1 MPDLTVPRS
10 PSDLIAL
17 ARSPEGKKMVRYTA
31 VSIIS
36 VVVSQIVLFI
46 MFGGFHWTARS
57 ANILATAVGTVP
69 SYELNRKWAWG
80 KKGRGHLWK
89 EVVPFWTLS
98 FIGLAFST
106 WSADFA
112 ESVAQSH
119 NLSHGAQ
126 TIVVSA
132 AALGAWGVLWI
143 GKFIFFNKVLFR
155 THPEDLDP
163 ALDGRTGLPT

>member
-1 MPDLTVPRS
+1 M
-10 PSDLIAL
+10 
-17 ARSPEGKKMVRYTA
+17 ARSSEGRKLIRYTL

-36 VVVSQIVLFI
+36 VIVSQIVLI
-46 MFGGFHWTARS
+46 ILVGPIGWAART
-57 ANILATAVGTVP
+57 ANIVATGVGTVP
-69 SYELNRKWAWG
+69 SYELNRRWAWG

-112 ESVAQSH
+112 ESQAQQH
-119 NLSHGAQ
+119 NLSHTAL
-126 TIVVSA
+126 TVVV
-132 AALGAWGVLWI
+132 ALGSLAAWGILWI
-143 GKFIFFNKVLFR
+143 GKFVFFNKVLFR
-155 THPEDLDP
+155 THPEDLEP

>member
-1 MPDLTVPRS
+1 M
-10 PSDLIAL
+10 
-17 ARSPEGKKMVRYTA
+17 

-36 VVVSQIVLFI
+36 VVISQAVLAFV
-46 MFGGFHWTARS
+46 FGILHWTARS
-57 ANILATAVGTVP
+57 ANILATGVGTVP

-112 ESVAQSH
+112 ENQVQHH
-119 NLSHGAQ
+119 NVSHGAQ
-126 TIVVSA
+126 TVVVA
-132 AALGAWGVLWI
+132 LAALAAWGV
-143 GKFIFFNKVLFR
+143 
-155 THPEDLDP
+155 
-163 ALDGRTGLPT
+163 

>member
-1 MPDLTVPRS
+1 MQLS
-10 PSDLIAL
+10 PSALLEL
-17 ARSPEGKKMVRYTA
+17 ARSPEGKKLVRYTM

-36 VVVSQIVLFI
+36 VVVSQIVYITL
-46 MFGGFHWTARS
+46 FGGFHWGAVA
-57 ANILATAVGTVP
+57 ANVTATAVGTVP

-89 EVVPFWTLS
+89 EVVPFWSLS

-106 WSADFA
+106 GAVAFA
-112 ESVAQSH
+112 EDRVTH
-119 NLSHGAQ
+119 LSHGLQ
-126 TIVVSA
+126 TVLTDA
-132 AALGAWGVLWI
+132 ASLGAWGVLWV

-155 THPEDLDP
+155 THPQDLEP

>member
-1 MPDLTVPRS
+1 VQLS
-10 PSDLIAL
+10 PSAL
-17 ARSPEGKKMVRYTA
+17 LERARTPEGKKLVRYTL

-36 VVVSQIVLFI
+36 VVVSQIVLIFLVGI
-46 MFGGFHWTARS
+46 VKWS
-57 ANILATAVGTVP
+57 ASISNIVATGVGTIP

-106 WSADFA
+106 FTADLA
-112 ESVAQSH
+112 ESWAENQ
-119 NLSHGAQ
+119 NLSHAAL
-126 TIVVSA
+126 TIVVS
-132 AALGAWGVLWI
+132 LGSLAAWGILWI

-163 ALDGRTGLPT
+163 ALDGRSGLPT

>member
-1 MPDLTVPRS
+1 VQLS
-10 PSDLIAL
+10 PSAL
-17 ARSPEGKKMVRYTA
+17 LDHARTPEGKKLVRYTL

-36 VVVSQIVLFI
+36 VIISQIVLVI
-46 MFGGFHWTARS
+46 LVGLVKWS
-57 ANILATAVGTVP
+57 AGISNIVATAVGTVP
-69 SYELNRKWAWG
+69 SYELNRRWAWG

-106 WSADFA
+106 FTADYA
-112 ESVAQSH
+112 EQLAKEH
-119 NLSHGAQ
+119 NLSHGAL
-126 TIVVSA
+126 TVVVAFGSLA
-132 AALGAWGVLWI
+132 AWGILWI

-155 THPEDLDP
+155 THPDDLDP

>member
-1 MPDLTVPRS
+1 M
-10 PSDLIAL
+10 
-17 ARSPEGKKMVRYTA
+17 

-36 VVVSQIVLFI
+36 VIVSQFVLVFCVGLVKWSASISNIV
-46 MFGGFHWTARS
+46 
-57 ANILATAVGTVP
+57 ATGVGTVP

-89 EVVPFWTLS
+89 EVVPFWSLS
-98 FIGLAFST
+98 FIGLVFST
-106 WSADFA
+106 FTADFA
-112 ESVAQSH
+112 EAQAKHH
-119 NLSHGAQ
+119 NLSHGAL
-126 TIVVSA
+126 TVVV
-132 AALGAWGVLWI
+132 ALGALAAWAILWV

>member
-1 MPDLTVPRS
+1 M
-10 PSDLIAL
+10 
-17 ARSPEGKKMVRYTA
+17 ARTPEGKKLVRYTL

-36 VVVSQIVLFI
+36 VIVSQLVLAVL
-46 MFGGFHWTARS
+46 FGGFHWTARS
-57 ANILATAVGTVP
+57 ANVAATAVGTVP

-80 KKGRGHLWK
+80 KRGKSHLWK

-112 ESVAQSH
+112 ESHIQH
-119 NLSHGAQ
+119 RGHSHGVE
-126 TIVVSA
+126 TVVVLA
-132 AALGAWGVLWI
+132 AALGAWGFLWI

-155 THPEDLDP
+155 THPQDLDP